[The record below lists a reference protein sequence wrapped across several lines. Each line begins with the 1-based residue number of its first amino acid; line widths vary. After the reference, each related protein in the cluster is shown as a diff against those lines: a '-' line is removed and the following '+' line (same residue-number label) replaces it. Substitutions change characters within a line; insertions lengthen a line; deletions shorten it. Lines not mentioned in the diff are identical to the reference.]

1 MTLSRISAKF
11 VVGGKFFAT
20 EKNNSFFCFYDFSC
34 LFEFFGV
41 SSFFEDEQVLLQV
54 PDDLCRRLGRL
65 PEQRHLRGEH
75 LAAGRS
81 ETRRPSND
89 KRKSETKHN
98 RVHCRATTKEMGS
111 IAAWQQ
117 LFTEKTGKFWSR
129 SLFFPIVTIPDAIST
144 EVFQAFNVICAQ

>member
-75 LAAGRS
+75 LAAGRA

-89 KRKSETKHN
+89 KRKSETKHS
-98 RVHCRATTKEMGS
+98 RVHFRLTTNEMLFGM
-111 IAAWQQ
+111 AAPVPG
-117 LFTEKTGKFWSR
+117 KTGKFCSKV
-129 SLFFPIVTIPDAIST
+129 LFIPKVTIPDEI
-144 EVFQAFNVICAQ
+144 